1 MKKQS
6 MKAKTTTQLGMI
18 GLGRMGAN
26 MVRRLIKDGHQC
38 VVFDRSPDA
47 VKDLVK
53 EKAVGAASLAD
64 LVKKLNKPRAVWLM
78 VPAAAVD
85 GTIADLSPL
94 LEGGDILIDGGNSYY
109 VDDIQRAKELA
120 AKGVHYVDVGTSGGV
135 WGLERGFCMMI
146 GGESDVLQHLDSIFA
161 TLAPGIGDLP
171 RTPGRESRAGTAE
184 RGYLH
189 CGPNGAGHF
198 VKMVHNGIE
207 YGIMAAY
214 AEGLGVLKAANIGKQ
229 QNEADAETTPL
240 RDPGRYQ
247 YDLNL
252 ADVAEVWR
260 RGSVIASWLLDLTA
274 SALAVDPTLTKFAGR
289 VSDSGEGR
297 WTIKAAIDEGVPV
310 PVLTTAL
317 YERFASRG
325 EADYQDKLL
334 SAMRF
339 GFGGHLEKTGDK
351 KQ

>member
-26 MVRRLIKDGHQC
+26 MVRRLIKDEHQC

-85 GTIADLSPL
+85 GTIADLSAL

-135 WGLERGFCMMI
+135 WGLERGFCMVI
-146 GGESDVLQHLDSIFA
+146 GGESDVVQHLDSIFA

-171 RTPGRESRAGTAE
+171 RTPGRESLGGTAE

-229 QNEADAETTPL
+229 QNETDAETTPL

-274 SALAVDPTLTKFAGR
+274 SALAVDPKLTKFAGR